1 MLLQCPD
8 PSLPALFAR
17 ITPARGPWVLVPAF
31 AFGLFG
37 SGAALRPCRSLTLS
51 NGLKGPLP
59 SSLGQLSALTQ
70 LTLNTNALNGTLP
83 GPALGN
89 LTSLQVL
96 RLGSNA
102 LTGTTALLLA
112 GYYPLP
118 HRVTL

>member
-1 MLLQCPD
+1 M
-8 PSLPALFAR
+8 
-17 ITPARGPWVLVPAF
+17 ARGYWFRLLRLVCLVP
-31 AFGLFG
+31 
-37 SGAALRPCRSLTLS
+37 ALRPCRSLTLS

-102 LTGTTALLLA
+102 LTGTTLV
-112 GYYPLP
+112 P
-118 HRVTL
+118 